1 MSLPAIDATRF
12 RKALGAFPTGVT
24 VVTSIGSQGEP
35 RGFTANSFTSVSLD
49 PPLLL
54 VCVAKSAAGFS
65 VFTGTH
71 HFAINVLAEHQA
83 TVSSLFASKRPDK
96 FAHVAWWPGTTGS
109 PLLSDSVA
117 WFDCTTHDR
126 VDAGDHVI
134 LIGRV
139 VAFDDSQANP
149 LGYCRGAYLT
159 FGLSQQ
165 AVAAAGMRAR
175 IGAIL
180 EQDGGIVLID
190 AAAGHLEVPTGTS
203 LESASDPTSL
213 KAILAGLGLRARL
226 NFLFAVFEDARGS
239 GPLSIYYRGT
249 SEGGSSTGGTSTGER
264 SAANPIRIV
273 PLDRVPWD
281 RVADEAVRTMLER
294 FVKERSEDAF
304 GIYIGDSKTGTVH
317 PLAKPA

>member
-1 MSLPAIDATRF
+1 MSLPVIDTSRF

-24 VVTSIGSQGEP
+24 VVTSIGPQGEP

-49 PPLLL
+49 PPLVL
-54 VCVAKSAAGFS
+54 VCIAKSAAGCA
-65 VFTGTH
+65 VFTNTA
-71 HFAINVLAEHQA
+71 HFAVNVLAEHQA

-96 FAHVAWWPGTTGS
+96 FARVVWSAGTTGS
-109 PLLSDSVA
+109 PLLAEVA
-117 WFDCTTHDR
+117 VWFECTTHER
-126 VDAGDHVI
+126 VDAGDHIV

-139 VAFDDSQANP
+139 VAFADSPTSP

-175 IGAIL
+175 IGAVL
-180 EQDGGIVLID
+180 EQEGGIVFVESP
-190 AAAGHLEVPTGTS
+190 AGHLELPVGTS

-213 KAILAGLGLRARL
+213 KATLARLGLTARL
-226 NFLFAVFEDARGS
+226 NFLFAVFEDPAGTGS
-239 GPLSIYYRGT
+239 LSIYYRGT
-249 SEGGSSTGGTSTGER
+249 STGER
-264 SAANPIRIV
+264 SAMSRIRIV
-273 PLDRVPWD
+273 PLTQVPWD

-304 GIYIGDSKTGTVH
+304 GIYIGDSKAGTVH
-317 PLAKPA
+317 PLAKQA